1 MLLAY
6 SPGCFGYRVRG
17 PFGGLSVFWSLALI
31 TNIYVDGFNL
41 YYRALKGTQLKW
53 LNPLELCRLSLR
65 PDHVFNRLR
74 YFTAKVRARPS
85 DPTQPDRQRVY
96 LRAIQT
102 LPNVSV
108 HLGFFLTHNVSMPL
122 ANTNPPQYVRVTKT
136 EEKGSDV
143 NLATHLLND
152 AHKGDYQCAVVV
164 SNDSDLV
171 EPIRIVRQELG
182 LKVLVLNPA
191 RGTASVELRREATL
205 FRDVRRHVLA
215 RSQFPSPMTDTK
227 GTFHKPVTW

>member
-1 MLLAY
+1 LD
-6 SPGCFGYRVRG
+6 
-17 PFGGLSVFWSLALI
+17 LI

-41 YYRALKGTQLKW
+41 YYRALKGTRLKW

-65 PDHVFNRLR
+65 PNHVFKRLR
-74 YFTAKVRARPS
+74 YFTAEVKARPS
-85 DPTQPDRQRVY
+85 DPTQPMRQRVY
-96 LRAIQT
+96 LRAIRT
-102 LPNVSV
+102 LPNTSI
-108 HLGFFLTHNVSMPL
+108 HLGYFLTHDVSMPL

-143 NLATHLLND
+143 NLATHLLHD
-152 AHKGDYQCAVVV
+152 AHRGEYQAAVVV

-191 RGTASVELRREATL
+191 RGTPSVELKRAATL
-205 FRDVRRHVLA
+205 FKDIRRHVLA
-215 RSQFPSPMTDTK
+215 RSQFPEPMTDAH
-227 GTFHKPVTW
+227 GSFRKPSTW